1 MSDEQTELRLFL
13 HLCHTLNFGRTS
25 LDCHVSPSTLTRTVQ
40 RLEARAGQRLLD
52 RGPRGVALT
61 PAGQRF
67 RAYAEEVTQA
77 WQAFRAA
84 DPARG
89 DLAGV
94 LRIFATV
101 TACQALLP
109 DLLAPLRAAHPLVHV
124 DLRTGDAAAALARLD
139 EGEVDAAVAGVPDR
153 VPQSMLVRT
162 VTSTDLVLVAA
173 VDGPAA
179 PDGPYVLPR
188 RGLVRDAAERWFR
201 ARGAMPPVAAEPD
214 GHEAVLTLAALG
226 YGIGIVPRLVLD
238 TSAVAPRLQVLAAEP
253 GPAAMRVGL
262 CVRREDLRRPVVAA
276 LWGTARPRH
285 PTSTTLP

>member
-1 MSDEQTELRLFL
+1 MSDEQAELQLFL
-13 HLCHTLNFGRTS
+13 HLCQSLNFGRTS

-40 RLEARAGQRLLD
+40 RLEVRAGQRLLD

-67 RAYAEEVTQA
+67 RSYAEEVTQA
-77 WQAFRAA
+77 WQAYRAA
-84 DPARG
+84 DPTHG
-89 DLAGV
+89 DLAGT

-109 DLLAPLRAAHPLVHV
+109 DLLTPLRAAHPLVHI

-139 EGEVDAAVAGVPDR
+139 EGEVDAAVAGLPDR

-173 VDGPAA
+173 RELPVPQG
-179 PDGPYVLPR
+179 GPYVLPR
-188 RGLVRDAAERWFR
+188 RGLVREGAERWFR
-201 ARGAMPPVAAEPD
+201 SRGGPIPAVVAEPD

-238 TSAVAPRLQVLAAEP
+238 TSAVAPRLQVLRVEP
-253 GPAAMRVGL
+253 GPAPMRVGL
-262 CVRREDLRRPVVAA
+262 CVRRADLRRPVVAA
-276 LWGTARPRH
+276 LWGLGVT
-285 PTSTTLP
+285 

>member
-1 MSDEQTELRLFL
+1 MADEQSELHLFL
-13 HLCHTLNFGRTS
+13 HLCRTLNFGRTS

-40 RLEARAGQRLLD
+40 RLEARAGHRLLD

-67 RAYAEEVTQA
+67 RGYAEEVVQA

-84 DPARG
+84 DPDHG
-89 DLAGV
+89 ELAGT

-101 TACQALLP
+101 TACQALVP
-109 DLLAPLRAAHPLVHV
+109 DLLAPVRAAHPLVQV

-153 VPQSMLVRT
+153 VPLSMIVRT
-162 VTSTDLVLVAA
+162 LTSTDLVLVAA
-173 VDGPAA
+173 HDAPAT
-179 PDGPYVLPR
+179 PDGPYVLPH

-201 ARGAMPPVAAEPD
+201 ARGGPAPVIAAEPE

-226 YGIGIVPRLVLD
+226 YGVGIVPRLVLD
-238 TSAVAPRLQVLAAEP
+238 TSTVAPRLQVLATATA
-253 GPAAMRVGL
+253 PAPMRVGL
-262 CVRREDLRRPVVAA
+262 CVRRDDLRRPVVAA
-276 LWGTARPRH
+276 LWALSSGG
-285 PTSTTLP
+285 

>member
-1 MSDEQTELRLFL
+1 MSDEQTELQLFL
-13 HLCHTLNFGRTS
+13 HLCQSLNFGRTS

-40 RLEARAGQRLLD
+40 RLEVRAGQRLLD

-67 RAYAEEVTQA
+67 RSYAEEVTQA

-84 DPARG
+84 DPTLGDRALG
-89 DLAGV
+89 DLAGT

-109 DLLAPLRAAHPLVHV
+109 DLLTPLRAAHPLVHI

-139 EGEVDAAVAGVPDR
+139 EGEVDAAVAGVPER

-173 VDGPAA
+173 RDLPVPH
-179 PDGPYVLPR
+179 DGPYVLPR
-188 RGLVRDAAERWFR
+188 RGLVREGAERWFR
-201 ARGAMPPVAAEPD
+201 SRGGPLPAVVAEPD

-238 TSAVAPRLQVLAAEP
+238 TSAVAPRLQVLRVEP
-253 GPAAMRVGL
+253 GPSSMRVGL
-262 CVRREDLRRPVVAA
+262 CVRRADLRRPVVAA
-276 LWGTARPRH
+276 LWGLGAT
-285 PTSTTLP
+285 